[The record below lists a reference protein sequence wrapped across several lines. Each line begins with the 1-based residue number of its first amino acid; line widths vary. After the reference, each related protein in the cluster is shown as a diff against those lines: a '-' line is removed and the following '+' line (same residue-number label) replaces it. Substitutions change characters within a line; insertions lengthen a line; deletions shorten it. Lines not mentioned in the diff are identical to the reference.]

1 MITEDKSITWKRNR
15 VILIRDTVLQ
25 LMYLNL
31 ECGECFG
38 HRGVWTAQVL
48 SHYGEAV
55 TGALTDPRQKVAYR
69 QLLWA
74 IPGVDYATG
83 S

>member
-1 MITEDKSITWKRNR
+1 MWKSNR

-31 ECGECFG
+31 ECGECLATG
-38 HRGVWTAQVL
+38 KSGWHRCCH
-48 SHYGEAV
+48 HYREAV
-55 TGALTDPRQKVAYR
+55 TGALTDPRQKLVYR